1 MKKLFLFSLLLF
13 FVSGS
18 NKVLGD
24 YHTYQEIT
32 VKNQG
37 MVMLEKYSQSEYIEY
52 YSRLGK
58 KKFWGWRTFTAFS
71 DEEVYFTR
79 DTLYVIVNEGTSAI
93 KQEIT
98 FTRESVVTKQFGV
111 SGSLGVKGSGT
122 AKKFKLGLEAK
133 IEGDYSV
140 TEKNTVEEEY
150 QLSIE
155 VDPMTKLE
163 IKIMGE
169 GKVTNGVA
177 KYYRFWCEAK
187 KGGFEIFVV
196 TTEYYS
202 LVKEKIE

>member
-1 MKKLFLFSLLLF
+1 MCSLLLF
-13 FVSGS
+13 LISSFHTVSA
-18 NKVLGD
+18 D

-37 MVMLEKYSQSEYIEY
+37 MIMLEKYSQADYKEY

-58 KKFWGWRTFTAFS
+58 RKFWGWRTFTVFS
-71 DEEVYFTR
+71 DEEVYFVK
-79 DTLYVIVNEGTSAI
+79 DTLYVIVNEGSSP
-93 KQEIT
+93 IT
-98 FTRESVVTKQFGV
+98 EKIHFSRDSIVTKQFGV
-111 SGSLGVKGSGT
+111 SGSIGVTGSGS
-122 AKKFKLGLEAK
+122 AKKFKLGLESK

-140 TEKNTVEEEY
+140 SEKTTLEEEY
-150 QLSIE
+150 QITIE

-163 IKIMGE
+163 IKILGE

-177 KYYRFWCEAK
+177 KYYRFWMEAK
-187 KGGFEIFVV
+187 KGGFEIFIV